1 MSEVILNE
9 ENFESEV
16 IKSNVPVLVDFW
28 ATWCGPCQ
36 MMGPI
41 IEELAKEMEGE
52 PIKIAKINID
62 EGQAVAEKYGVMSI
76 PSFKIFKNG
85 EVVDEFTGAVA
96 KEELVERINKVKNE
110 K

>member
-76 PSFKIFKNG
+76 PSILIFKDGMPVKTIIGAQAKDNFKRAID
-85 EVVDEFTGAVA
+85 EV
-96 KEELVERINKVKNE
+96 LSS
-110 K
+110 